1 MVSIDINCDMG
12 EGFGVYKIGED
23 EEIIKYVTSANI
35 ACGFHAGD
43 PTWMKNSVLL
53 AEKNNVSIGAHPGYP
68 DLIGFGRRNMQIP
81 LGQIVNDVTYQI
93 GALTAFTSAK
103 KLQHIKPHG
112 AMYNQA
118 VLDDEQAKSICQ
130 AILDSQSD
138 AILLALSGSKWI
150 DIAYSMGLSVAKEV
164 FADRALNPD
173 GTLVSRSLKGSV
185 ISNISEVIDRSLMII
200 KEGKVE
206 CIDGTLLPLEADSI
220 CVHSDTP
227 GASDI
232 AKALNEAFISEGIS
246 VKSISEII

>member
-1 MVSIDINCDMG
+1 MG
-12 EGFGVYKIGED
+12 EGFGVYQIGED

-68 DLIGFGRRNMQIP
+68 DLIGFGRRNMEIS
-81 LGQIVNDVTYQI
+81 LSQIVNDITYQI

-112 AMYNQA
+112 AMYNRA
-118 VLDDEQAKSICQ
+118 VNDSDQAKSICE
-130 AILDSQSD
+130 AIVSTQPD
-138 AILLALSGSKWI
+138 AILLALSGSNWI
-150 DIAYSMGLSVAKEV
+150 TIADSMGIKVANEV

-173 GTLVSRSLKGSV
+173 GTLVSRSVEGSV
-185 ISNISEVIDRSLMII
+185 ISDISEVIERSLRIV

-206 CIDGTLLPLEADSI
+206 AIDGTLLSLEADSI
-220 CVHSDTP
+220 CIHSDTS
-227 GASDI
+227 GASAI
-232 AKALNEAFISEGIS
+232 AKSLSEAFLSEGIS
-246 VKSISEII
+246 VKPISEII